1 MNRTVNVSSPAMPTL
16 LGLPALEFKSI
27 EGKEALG
34 SLFRYTID
42 LQTPDSSSLT
52 EYVSAN
58 VNIKTL
64 VGKEFSVS
72 IEIDGSGLNS
82 TGAGT
87 REINGL
93 VTSGRFVR
101 SEERRGIYQVV
112 IEPWLVLATH
122 TSDFKIFQN
131 KTPLAII
138 QEVLADYPF
147 PTETK
152 TSHSYP
158 LREFQVQY
166 GESDLEFID
175 RLRQE
180 FGIYYFFKHEGGTHK
195 LVLVDDAGAH
205 QPFPSAAYA
214 SVNYYPPGHKIDEEY
229 CNYFQSSESLQ
240 PGKVVT
246 DDFDFK
252 KPRAKL
258 QQKSSM
264 PRNTGNNSQ
273 EHYRW
278 PGDYTDP
285 GEGTNL
291 VKVRMEEE
299 GAPGSQASGSGNLRA
314 MVPGCTFSLAKYP
327 QDKANQ
333 DYLIISA
340 SLSLHE
346 SAHAAGQGGWQCN
359 TQFGLQPASK
369 TFRSPQTQ
377 PKPHTTGPQTAIV
390 TGPPGQEIWTN
401 EYGQVKV
408 SFHWNRYCTK
418 DEKSSMWIRVSM
430 PWAGTNFGGISI
442 PRIGQEV
449 IVDFENGDPDRPIII
464 GRVYNALNMPPWALP
479 ANQTQSWM
487 LTRSTMGGS
496 PGPGLKNGP
505 GSANALRFE
514 DKKGKEQ
521 LWIHAEKDQLTEVE
535 HDEDKWVGN
544 DRRKTI
550 DRDEVS
556 HIKRDR
562 TETVDHDETI
572 TVHNDRTEVVD
583 GHENITIHK
592 TRTEVVDLDESLT
605 VHKSQTFTV
614 DDHRTKT
621 IGKNET
627 VKIGSNQAVTVGNN
641 QTFTVGDNRTKTIGS
656 NETDKIG
663 KNWKINVGSMKT
675 ETIGLGYMETVS
687 VFKVTSIGMVYSLN
701 VGMFMNT
708 VVGMVQSTQVGEK
721 KTLNVGTTY
730 TAKIGQTYDLTVG
743 DRKTE
748 KIGKVF
754 VLEAGDHLELHCGA
768 ARIVMSGDNIYFS
781 GTGIHFLGSTLHG
794 DAGSIEW
801 NTGSSKPAPA
811 TPPAAGAPAA
821 GSA

>member
-1 MNRTVNVSSPAMPTL
+1 MSRTVHVNSPAMPSL
-16 LGLPALEFKSI
+16 LGMPALEFKSLS
-27 EGKEALG
+27 GGEALG
-34 SLFRYTID
+34 ALFRYIIE

-58 VNIKTL
+58 LNVKAL
-64 VGKEFSVS
+64 VGKEFSVV
-72 IEIDGSGLNS
+72 IQLDGGGLAGMS
-82 TGAGT
+82 AGT

-93 VTSGRFVR
+93 VTSARFVR
-101 SEERRGIYQVV
+101 SEERRGIYQIT

-147 PTETK
+147 PTETR

-166 GESDLEFID
+166 GETDLEFID

-214 SVNYYPPGHKIDEEY
+214 SVNYYPPGHKINEEY
-229 CNYFQSSESLQ
+229 CNEFQSSESLQ

-346 SAHAAGQGGWQCN
+346 SAHSAGQGGWQCH

-479 ANQTQSWM
+479 ANQTQSGM

-544 DRRKTI
+544 DRRKII
-550 DRDEVS
+550 DRDETTEV
-556 HIKRDR
+556 KRDR
-562 TETVDHDETI
+562 TETVDRNEKI
-572 TVHNDRTEVVD
+572 TVHGWRTEEVD
-583 GHENITIHK
+583 GDEKITIHSN
-592 TRTEVVDLDESLT
+592 RTERVDHNEKIDIGDN
-605 VHKSQTFTV
+605 QNV
-614 DDHRTKT
+614 D
-621 IGKNET
+621 
-627 VKIGSNQAVTVGNN
+627 VGAN
-641 QTFTVGDNRTKTIGS
+641 QTFSVVGNRTKTVKQ
-656 NETDKIG
+656 NEKDSIK
-663 KNWKINVGSMKT
+663 KNWSIKVGKFKT
-675 ETIGLGYMETVS
+675 ESIGMAYMQNVTLAKMVNIGGIYSTNVALARIDVTGVSWSQTVGTTQDSTIGLS
-687 VFKVTSIGMVYSLN
+687 YS
-701 VGMFMNT
+701 
-708 VVGMVQSTQVGEK
+708 
-721 KTLNVGTTY
+721 
-730 TAKIGQTYDLTVG
+730 LTVG
-743 DRKTE
+743 
-748 KIGKVF
+748 
-754 VLEAGDHLELHCGA
+754 
-768 ARIVMSGDNIYFS
+768 
-781 GTGIHFLGSTLHG
+781 GSS
-794 DAGSIEW
+794 SIEMDAESI
-801 NTGSSKPAPA
+801 TFKVGESMFVMKKDGSVNLNGVKVTIVGTDSIKSVSPDIHNN
-811 TPPAAGAPAA
+811 
-821 GSA
+821 